1 MDPRSEALLQSY
13 KKEVEK
19 LARAMY
25 IETLAIRREVDSSRI
40 NPEDKANILLNVIG
54 LLTRPAVPDSPQ
66 QNPQQNA

>member
-1 MDPRSEALLQSY
+1 MDPRSESLLQGY

-25 IETLAIRREVDSSRI
+25 IQTLAIRREVDSSRI

>member
-25 IETLAIRREVDSSRI
+25 IQTLAIRREVDSSRI

-66 QNPQQNA
+66 QNPQQNV